1 MKKILVL
8 GASGMLGSMVFDYCN
23 QVDRYELRGTLPK
36 QDTYLDAKYGS
47 DRWHIFDAE
56 QDNANDLTKILL
68 TYRPDH
74 IINCIGIIKPYCKDD
89 NPAGVARAI
98 LVNAHFPQLLAT
110 AAKEVGARVIQIA
123 TDCVYSGNIGDYT
136 EHSLHD
142 ALDVYGKTKSLAELR
157 RRLPGDNRR
166 AVVLT
171 AEYDAAALRAGR
183 NVPQTQVREA
193 REVSVV
199 DLLRFQYVI
208 ATEAAIKVLAER
220 LTR

>member
-1 MKKILVL
+1 M
-8 GASGMLGSMVFDYCN
+8 
-23 QVDRYELRGTLPK
+23 
-36 QDTYLDAKYGS
+36 
-47 DRWHIFDAE
+47 
-56 QDNANDLTKILL
+56 TKVKV
-68 TYRPDH
+68 Y
-74 IINCIGIIKPYCKDD
+74 
-89 NPAGVARAI
+89 NPAGEAVREIELPAVVFGI
-98 LVNAHFPQLLAT
+98 SPKSEVVHQVYT
-110 AAKEVGARVIQIA
+110 AQIA
-123 TDCVYSGNIGDYT
+123 NEREPWADTKDRGEVRGGGKKPWKQKGTGRARHGSIRSPIWKGGGVTFGPLSWRNYAQKINRKMKQLAVKMCLADKASNGTLVVLT
-136 EHSLHD
+136 ELPSD
-142 ALDVYGKTKSLAELR
+142 GKTKSLAELR